1 MGKGDFL
8 TSRRTI
14 NHAGSEPENQHG
26 NDAQGRWMNIT
37 TQVCVAQMTKPMV
50 FPGLLNL
57 VDDVQSRRL
66 LECSFFLRFQDELW
80 VSCFELLPVC

>member
-8 TSRRTI
+8 TSRRAI
-14 NHAGSEPENQHG
+14 DDAGSKPAENQHD
-26 NDAQGRWMNIT
+26 DAQGRWMNIT
-37 TQVCVAQMTKPMV
+37 TQVCVAQMTKTTV
-50 FPGLLNL
+50 LPGLLNL